1 MKKTLK
7 KLICAVLALSL
18 ITVPSVFSSAQSAD
32 NTGRLFDTY
41 TPDSSETFT
50 LKSTSRLFIVTLIQP
65 DEKLRDTAE
74 LISSQLATL
83 EIFGN
88 KAPEIIYGPEE
99 YTETGDFIIE
109 LDSSADIGNEG
120 YIFNV
125 GKTAKV
131 TARGTKVLDAIE

>member
-65 DEKLRDTAE
+65 DEK
-74 LISSQLATL
+74 
-83 EIFGN
+83 
-88 KAPEIIYGPEE
+88 
-99 YTETGDFIIE
+99 
-109 LDSSADIGNEG
+109 
-120 YIFNV
+120 
-125 GKTAKV
+125 
-131 TARGTKVLDAIE
+131 